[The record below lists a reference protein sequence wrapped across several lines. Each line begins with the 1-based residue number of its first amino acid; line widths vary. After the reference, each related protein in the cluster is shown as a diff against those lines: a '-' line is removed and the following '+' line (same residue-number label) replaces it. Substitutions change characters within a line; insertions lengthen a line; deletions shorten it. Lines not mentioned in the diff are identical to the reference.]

1 MSDLSEFYFKPEPEI
16 ICGDV
21 VPPIIDYITTDHPTV
36 VERFFTKYYYC
47 RDDAVDEMH
56 SILFHSNRICLVG
69 LDRQHVAVTKGIT
82 SINFDIGNCDRSKN
96 QVSGKGKRGA
106 MNLQPLSTLA
116 IVTCADGSEYKVIST
131 IMGKLVEVNERLRDN
146 LKLIGVDGD
155 GYIAVVLPKIEKC
168 VDIKSQ
174 LFSKEEYQAKLSK
187 SNTMDESGWNGIHVV
202 SLLVKIIIKIFCR
215 WNLLFCMFQPH
226 LGNGSSDFLYPA
238 LKFNVILVRFF
249 LP

>member
-21 VPPIIDYITTDHPTV
+21 VPSIIDYLPTTDHPSV

-47 RDDAVDEMH
+47 RDEAVDEMH
-56 SILFHSNRICLVG
+56 SILFHSNRICLIG
-69 LDRQHVAVTKGIT
+69 LDKGHVAVTKGIT

-131 IMGKLVEVNERLRDN
+131 ITGKLVEVNERLHQN

-168 VDIKSQ
+168 ADIKSQ
-174 LFSKEEYQAKLSK
+174 LLSEEEYQAKVSK
-187 SNTMDESGWNGIHVV
+187 ANAMDESV
-202 SLLVKIIIKIFCR
+202 
-215 WNLLFCMFQPH
+215 
-226 LGNGSSDFLYPA
+226 
-238 LKFNVILVRFF
+238 
-249 LP
+249 